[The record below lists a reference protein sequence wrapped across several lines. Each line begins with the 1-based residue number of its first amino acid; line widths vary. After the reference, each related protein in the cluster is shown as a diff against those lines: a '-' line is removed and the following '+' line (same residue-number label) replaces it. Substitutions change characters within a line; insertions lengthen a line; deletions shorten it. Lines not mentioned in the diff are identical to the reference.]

1 MPYFGGSPLIR
12 HALMHAY
19 SGLSSSDDKAER
31 LRDGAAR
38 FVGDYFFTCAVL
50 EFADVLA
57 EHVFGSVF
65 MYVLGGHGHRQDDDE
80 CLTVGTTSPN
90 APPSIR
96 GLDGWVR

>member
-1 MPYFGGSPLIR
+1 
-12 HALMHAY
+12 MHAY
-19 SGLSSSDDKAER
+19 SELSTSDDKAER

-65 MYVLGGHGHRQDDDE
+65 M
-80 CLTVGTTSPN
+80 
-90 APPSIR
+90 
-96 GLDGWVR
+96 